1 MNMKTLIE
9 FAKITSLI
17 LVLSFILNGIM
28 VDKEVKTTSVFIRT
42 DEVRESS
49 ESDCIEAYQTE
60 NSTTMEAYLH
70 EVHYIDQR

>member
-1 MNMKTLIE
+1 M
-9 FAKITSLI
+9 FGFS
-17 LVLSFILNGIM
+17 VLLNGVIAGT
-28 VDKEVKTTSVFIRT
+28 ETKTASVFLRT
-42 DEVRESS
+42 GEVQKSS